1 MQVIAYSRYGSVEQL
16 QSLVLPEP
24 KMKPNQVL
32 VSVHSMGL
40 NPLDYRIRN
49 GEMGPLIRFKGPRLI
64 GSDFAGHVSAV
75 GAKVRSFR
83 PGDRVFGMVF
93 QLRTGTSAER
103 IVVDHDQLAHS
114 PKTLNDSEA
123 ATVPLAAQTA
133 YQALHHLAKIQSGQ
147 RVLINGASGGV
158 GTFAVQLA
166 RIAGAH
172 VTAVTSHRN
181 THWMAELGANETM
194 DYTAEDCCQ
203 GSARYDL
210 FFDCYGNR
218 SFTKARSVLSP
229 NGMYITTIP
238 SPRSYGWSLANPFRR
253 QQSRVVL
260 VRNRVANLVSI
271 GQLIDAQK
279 LRTIVDTVYPLR
291 EIQTAYA
298 ALETKRTRGKIA
310 VRFDT
315 ETTEQR

>member
-1 MQVIAYSRYGSVEQL
+1 MRAVVYGRYGDVDQL
-16 QSLVLPEP
+16 EYLDRPEP
-24 KMKPNQVL
+24 EMKPNQVL
-32 VSVHSMGL
+32 VSVHSIGL

-64 GSDFAGHVSAV
+64 GSDYAGHVVAI
-75 GAKVRSFR
+75 GEKVRTFK

-93 QLRTGTSAER
+93 QVRTGTSAER
-103 IVVDHDQLAHS
+103 IVVDEGQLAHS
-114 PKTLNDSEA
+114 PKSLDDSTS

-133 YQALHHLAKIQSGQ
+133 YQAIHHLAKLKPGQ

-181 THWMAELGANETM
+181 VGWMADLGAHEII
-194 DYTAEDCCQ
+194 DYTQTDCCQ
-203 GSARYDL
+203 GSTPYDL

-218 SFTKARSVLSP
+218 SFRKARPVLAP
-229 NGMYITTIP
+229 KGAYITTIP
-238 SPRSYGWSLANPFRR
+238 SPRSYAWSLKNPFR
-253 QQSRVVL
+253 QQKSRVVV
-260 VRNRVANLVSI
+260 VRNRVADLAALSA
-271 GQLIDAQK
+271 LIDQQE
-279 LRTIVDTVYPLR
+279 LRVILEEVYPFS
-291 EIQTAYA
+291 EIRAAYT

-310 VRFDT
+310 VRIQGGDS
-315 ETTEQR
+315 RA